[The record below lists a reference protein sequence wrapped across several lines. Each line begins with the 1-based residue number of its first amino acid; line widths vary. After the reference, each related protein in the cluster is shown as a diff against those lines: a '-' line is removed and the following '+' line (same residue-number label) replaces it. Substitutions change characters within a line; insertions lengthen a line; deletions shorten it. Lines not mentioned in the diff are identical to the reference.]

1 MRPAHVHFMIKAPGY
16 KTLITHIFE
25 EGDQHLN
32 SDAVF
37 AVKSSLITPFK
48 RHEPGLA
55 PDGVQDVAHL
65 AHVEIFSPNMDG
77 TLWFFKDLLGMDEV
91 GRQGKSVY
99 LRAYEDYYHNT
110 LKVTEASQAGLGHAA
125 FRSTSPQALERRVKA

>member
-1 MRPAHVHFMIKAPGY
+1 MAEEMKEP
-16 KTLITHIFE
+16 IF
-25 EGDQHLN
+25 
-32 SDAVF
+32 
-37 AVKSSLITPFK
+37 
-48 RHEPGLA
+48 
-55 PDGVQDVAHL
+55 DVAHL
-65 AHVEIFSPNMDG
+65 AHVEILSPNMDG